1 MTDPVQTPAA
11 VTPAAPAQAPVDT
24 THAQLQALQ
33 ADNASL
39 ARELAEL
46 RTGHAAALRERDT
59 FRQQATEL
67 EPRAKQAD
75 ELKIKVEGYVNAGR
89 ETALVEALRAK
100 LPGAEPLAIRGV
112 LTTLHDSGRINK
124 FAEDHTAELAKALPI
139 ITAEAPSLTRPPT
152 AGGGSAGV
160 RTPAAAPAGDV
171 SLFRPTPK
179 P

>member
-1 MTDPVQTPAA
+1 VTDPVQTPDPALAA
-11 VTPAAPAQAPVDT
+11 ALRERDT
-24 THAQLQALQ
+24 LQASLTALQ
-33 ADNASL
+33 TDNAGLSKTATDNATAL
-39 ARELAEL
+39 
-46 RTGHAAALRERDT
+46 AAALRERDT
-59 FRQQATEL
+59 FKQQATEL

-75 ELKIKVEGYVNAGR
+75 ELKLQVEGYVNAGR

-100 LPGAEPLAIRGV
+100 LPGAEPLVIRGM
-112 LTTLHDSGRINK
+112 LTTLHDAKRLNK
-124 FAEDHTAELAKALPI
+124 FAEDPTAELAKALPI

-160 RTPAAAPAGDV
+160 RTPAAAPAGNV